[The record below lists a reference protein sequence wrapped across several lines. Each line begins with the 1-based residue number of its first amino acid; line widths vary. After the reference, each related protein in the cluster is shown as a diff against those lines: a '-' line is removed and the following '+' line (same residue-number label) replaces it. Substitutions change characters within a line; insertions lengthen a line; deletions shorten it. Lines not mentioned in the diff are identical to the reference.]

1 MLSIWVPHINVSFI
15 TRTELFLLHIGRLA
29 GAGTED
35 LLVEKIKR
43 KIVGKDFFPINI
55 GYFPR
60 SKKHHFF
67 VVVFWSLHLS
77 SIVIWRSGLII
88 PVT

>member
-1 MLSIWVPHINVSFI
+1 MLSIWVPHMNVSFI

-29 GAGTED
+29 AAGTED

-43 KIVGKDFFPINI
+43 KIAGKDFFPIKI

-60 SKKHHFF
+60 LKKHHFF
-67 VVVFWSLHLS
+67 VVFWSLHLS
-77 SIVIWRSGLII
+77 SIVMWRSGLII